1 MEKSTLISLSQR
13 TGFSISTISRALN
26 GQAAKY
32 RISPETVAI
41 IKAEADRCGYTPSI
55 IAKSLRTKSTHTIG
69 LIIPCIGNPYFAMIA
84 SVVTAE
90 AKRMGYTI
98 IIVDSTENEADE
110 QDGIRSLVSRKVD
123 GIIAV
128 PCGNDPSRLESI
140 SASTPV
146 VLIDRY
152 YENSNL
158 PYVCSDNY
166 EGSCEA
172 VNYLINNGH
181 RNILCIQGNL
191 HTSPTRHRVKGF
203 IDTMQA
209 AGLGDCANVCG
220 NSFSI
225 DNGYLET
232 KLALNSTNPPTAIFA
247 LSNTILLGAI
257 KAIRE
262 SQLRI
267 PQDISVISFDHSIQ
281 LDFIDPPVT
290 HISQPITNI
299 GTLAIKVL
307 MQEISNRSQKAAQI
321 KLPVKMVIRDSV
333 RNLLQPKEQ

>member
-1 MEKSTLISLSQR
+1 MGKSTLIDLSER
-13 TGFSISTISRALN
+13 TGFSVSTISRALN

-32 RISPETVAI
+32 RINHETVAI
-41 IKAEADRCGYTPSI
+41 IKAEAERCGYTPSI
-55 IAKSLRTKSTHTIG
+55 IAKSLRTKNTKTIG
-69 LIIPCIGNPYFAMIA
+69 LIIPCIENPFFAMIS
-84 SVVTAE
+84 SVVISE

-98 IIVDSTENEADE
+98 IIFDSTDNEADE
-110 QDGIRSLVSRKVD
+110 QDGIRSLISRKVD

-128 PCGNDPSRLESI
+128 PCGSDPSKLESV

-152 YENSNL
+152 YEDSGL

-166 EGSCEA
+166 TGSCEA
-172 VNYLINNGH
+172 VNYLIDNGH
-181 RNILCIQGNL
+181 RDILCIQGNI
-191 HTSPTRHRVKGF
+191 HTSPTRHRVKGYL
-203 IDTMQA
+203 DTMHA
-209 AGLGDCANVCG
+209 AGLDGCTNVCG

-247 LSNTILLGAI
+247 LSNTILFGAI

-262 SQLRI
+262 SGLRI
-267 PQDISVISFDHSIQ
+267 PQDISVISFDYSTQ
-281 LDFIDPPVT
+281 LDFIDPAIT

-299 GTLAIKVL
+299 GTLAIKIL
-307 MQEISNRSQKAAQI
+307 MQKISNGSQDAAQI
-321 KLPVKMVIRDSV
+321 KLPVKLVIKDSV
-333 RNLLQPKEQ
+333 RNRSQSKD